1 MKKESSF
8 KLRSGNK
15 PSPAELS
22 GVSPM
27 KNNGTFQDKIKKSI
41 KNIKRTVSEDV
52 AEFYTGA
59 KSDIRKLFGIKSKEK
74 KGKKR
79 STIFPNTNITID
91 TESQRQKSAWTPT
104 YNQAKHGTSSRGGG
118 MRRKNLIKGKFSTES
133 TYKL

>member
-1 MKKESSF
+1 MKKNSSF

-15 PSPAELS
+15 PSPTELS

-27 KNNGTFQDKIKKSI
+27 KNDKTFQDKIKKSI
-41 KNIKRTVSEDV
+41 KKGIRTVSEDV

-59 KSDIRKLFGIKSKEK
+59 KSDIKKLFGIKSKKK
-74 KGKKR
+74 KGKER
-79 STIFPNTNITID
+79 GTIFPNTNITID
-91 TESQRQKSAWTPT
+91 KESQREKSAWTPT
-104 YNQAKHGTSSRGGG
+104 YNQAKHGTSRRGGG